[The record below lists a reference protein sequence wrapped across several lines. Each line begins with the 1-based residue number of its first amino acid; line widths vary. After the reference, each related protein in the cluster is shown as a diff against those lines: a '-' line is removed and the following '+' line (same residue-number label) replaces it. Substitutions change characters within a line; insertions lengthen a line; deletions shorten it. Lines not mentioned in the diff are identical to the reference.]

1 MDIYS
6 YITGFVD
13 GEGWFSVSF
22 SRRQKMNFGIEVGP
36 SFSVS
41 QHKRNYE
48 VLIFLSKHFDCGG
61 IRFSRNDQ
69 NYKFEVR
76 NLTKIISN
84 IIPHFEKFQLLTSK
98 KNDFLLFREICFLMK
113 RNLHVSKDGLI
124 KIIDLAYKMNESG
137 KRKYTKDELLKYVVR

>member
-1 MDIYS
+1 MDLYS

-13 GEGWFSVSF
+13 GEGCFSVSF
-22 SRRQKMNFGIEVGP
+22 SRRQKMNFGIEVRP
-36 SFSVS
+36 SFAVS

-48 VLIFLSKHFDCGG
+48 VIALLSKHFDCGG

-76 NLTKIISN
+76 NLSKILSN
-84 IIPHFEKFQLLTSK
+84 IIPHFDQFPLLTSK

-113 RNLHVSKDGLI
+113 RNLHVNRDGLM
-124 KIIDLAYKMNESG
+124 KIINIAYEMNESG
-137 KRKYTKDELLKYVVR
+137 KRKYAKDELLKYVVR